1 MKYTKLGKSDLTVS
15 RICMLKK
22 IFTILFAVMLAVS
35 CLSTAAAE
43 KNAASEQ
50 NAGPAGHILVVYFS
64 ATGTTRGVAEKLAE
78 GLSADLYEIVPEEP
92 YTDADLNYNDSK
104 SRTSIETDDPGCR
117 PAIAGELPD
126 LTGYDTVLIG
136 YPIWW
141 GDVPRIISN
150 FVENMDLTDKT
161 LAVFFTSGSS
171 GLGNSMKHLEE
182 QSGAGTWLEG
192 KRFTSSTTVEELASW
207 AKDLGIEP

>member
-1 MKYTKLGKSDLTVS
+1 
-15 RICMLKK
+15 MLEKEMLNKMKK
-22 IFTILFAVMLAVS
+22 ILAVLFALTMLVS
-35 CLSTAAAE
+35 CLSFALAEEGVSAAE
-43 KNAASEQ
+43 ATEPNS
-50 NAGPAGHILVVYFS
+50 HILVVYFS

-104 SRTSIETDDPGCR
+104 SRTSIETDNPGCR

-141 GDVPRIISN
+141 GDVPRIVSN
-150 FVENMDLTDKT
+150 FVENVDLTDKT

-171 GLGNSMKHLEE
+171 GLGSSMKHLEE
-182 QSGAGTWLEG
+182 QAAAGTWLEG
-192 KRFTSSTTVEELASW
+192 KRFTPRSTVEELLAWTAS
-207 AKDLGIEP
+207 LGIEP

>member
-1 MKYTKLGKSDLTVS
+1 
-15 RICMLKK
+15 MLKK
-22 IFTILFAVMLAVS
+22 FFAILFAMMLTVS
-35 CLSTAAAE
+35 CLSMAVAEATAVTEQHAE
-43 KNAASEQ
+43 PTS
-50 NAGPAGHILVVYFS
+50 HILVVYFS

-141 GDVPRIISN
+141 GDVPRIVSN
-150 FVENMDLTDKT
+150 FVENVDLTDKT

-171 GLGNSMKHLEE
+171 GLGSSMKHLEE
-182 QSGAGTWLEG
+182 QAAAGTWLEG
-192 KRFTSSTTVEELASW
+192 KRFTPRSTVEELLAWTAS
-207 AKDLGIEP
+207 LGIEP